1 LGNAALSLLLIGNN
15 AHAETVNAENKSM
28 QFSYTTNGAADGS
41 INTYGNN
48 AISVSGDVLT
58 VEIGDSDD
66 NRNVSGVGI
75 YKLKLSNQNRE
86 DARNLAELLCSPK
99 DPKSDV
105 AIPDLYIAKCNG
117 EIRSS
122 YVRDFS
128 RDIARKIHTL
138 MNKLKDAGVQDGRKV
153 VKLDLSLVSI
163 DREKD
168 GFLTSFR
175 FINSG
180 DYPIKFKAPDKWD
193 TTMGRHM
200 DILGVSGYRV
210 GGGDDDQFGL
220 ALAGRS
226 LVDPKQFPADGEI
239 NLAPHSFVLLKIK
252 TNSISK
258 FSAGAY
264 DLNIGA
270 FMNIEVVG
278 IQSNLLRVDFHSDYK
293 NPTRITFDRDYPSTS
308 EEREQ
313 WEAKHRA
320 DTSFQPVK
328 PGETFAEDGLYRAVT
343 LIHGVRYRSLQ
354 AKPIKAGDVATT
366 ENVKMPMENGN
377 GININGPVQWEW
389 EATAPTPVKQYS
401 FDMIDDTRQ
410 FCAPGST
417 CPRNGRWVARINT
430 RSNSLSPEYRHDL
443 SSLVT
448 LRRGQPMP
456 SIRDAGERADWEWVG
471 A

>member
-1 LGNAALSLLLIGNN
+1 
-15 AHAETVNAENKSM
+15 
-28 QFSYTTNGAADGS
+28 
-41 INTYGNN
+41 
-48 AISVSGDVLT
+48 
-58 VEIGDSDD
+58 
-66 NRNVSGVGI
+66 
-75 YKLKLSNQNRE
+75 
-86 DARNLAELLCSPK
+86 
-99 DPKSDV
+99 
-105 AIPDLYIAKCNG
+105 
-117 EIRSS
+117 
-122 YVRDFS
+122 
-128 RDIARKIHTL
+128 
-138 MNKLKDAGVQDGRKV
+138 

-226 LVDPKQFPADGEI
+226 LADPKQFPADGEI

-258 FSAGAY
+258 FSAGTY

-328 PGETFAEDGLYRAVT
+328 PGETFTEDGLYRAVT

-354 AKPIKAGDVATT
+354 VKPIKAGDVATT

-417 CPRNGRWVARINT
+417 CPRSGRWVARINA

-443 SSLVT
+443 SSPVT